1 MHFHNITRD
10 KVFVISDITAVFSSN
25 IGPTLMRPCMDTFA
39 IFPRA
44 LTLNIISEYSEYY
57 GVHMFSIFGAGLEGG
72 GGLILMHQC
81 IYYII
86 TILENFL

>member
-1 MHFHNITRD
+1 
-10 KVFVISDITAVFSSN
+10 
-25 IGPTLMRPCMDTFA
+25 MDTFA

-72 GGLILMHQC
+72 GLDFNASVHLLYN
-81 IYYII
+81 YYSGE
-86 TILENFL
+86 LL